1 MKDNVA
7 ISVTNV
13 TKEFRVP
20 HERYSSLKQSIL
32 NTFSPKSYSKFSS
45 VSEVSFEIKKGEF
58 FGIVGRN
65 GCGKSTLLKMIAGI
79 YTTTK
84 GDIKV
89 NGTLSPFIELGVGF
103 NPELTG
109 RENIFLSGTILGMKR
124 KVIEQRFDSIVEFS
138 ELGEF
143 IDQKLKNYSSGMH
156 VRLAF
161 SIAVQAQ
168 SDIMLIDE
176 VLAVGDAAF
185 QAKCLDYFLQLKKEK
200 RTIVF
205 VSHDM
210 GAVKRFCDR
219 AVLINDSKMIE
230 YGDVEK
236 VIEKYSDI
244 NLKKAILEQNKVNQH
259 ATDIIS
265 NKIAKITN
273 TEIIQ
278 NNRPIK
284 KVDPNT
290 DITVCFEV
298 EAFEDI
304 QEPILGVTIKQKST
318 ERTVFESN
326 TQVSNY
332 KTRNLKKGDKLIF
345 SINIKNVFSNG
356 TYLVSPA
363 IADKRSIAAI
373 DRVENA
379 AFFITEG
386 WSNNFMPIQV
396 KHTMKVKYGS

>member
-32 NTFSPKSYSKFSS
+32 NTFSPKSYSKFNS

-185 QAKCLDYFLQLKKEK
+185 QQKCFTYFQKLKEEGK
-200 RTIVF
+200 TICF
-205 VSHDM
+205 VTHDM
-210 GAVKRFCDR
+210 GAVQRFCDR
-219 AVLINDSKMIE
+219 GIIIENGRIKIIGDPATIANEYIKDNTEQSIRISKKSNHKNSNISRISVEVVKKHKDANKTVFKMKYKNAENVNTYVGLSIIKGGATVAEVNSIGKESKAKDGSISYSLDSSLFNPGLYEVSAALINYDTDALICLVDSRKQF
-230 YGDVEK
+230 
-236 VIEKYSDI
+236 VIKGFD
-244 NLKKAILEQNKVNQH
+244 KKRGGAIKL
-259 ATDIIS
+259 ADSWIS
-265 NKIAKITN
+265 N
-273 TEIIQ
+273 E
-278 NNRPIK
+278 
-284 KVDPNT
+284 
-290 DITVCFEV
+290 
-298 EAFEDI
+298 
-304 QEPILGVTIKQKST
+304 
-318 ERTVFESN
+318 
-326 TQVSNY
+326 
-332 KTRNLKKGDKLIF
+332 
-345 SINIKNVFSNG
+345 
-356 TYLVSPA
+356 
-363 IADKRSIAAI
+363 
-373 DRVENA
+373 
-379 AFFITEG
+379 
-386 WSNNFMPIQV
+386 
-396 KHTMKVKYGS
+396 